1 MLPITFLNAT
11 FHIRSSCIRNHK
23 TADPFAVSHRRLRRR
38 SINRSLL
45 IAWENGVAAEESG
58 DMDQRSADQNTES
71 DLATAVASDGGEVAL
86 GRQRP
91 RTAEEDSGRVGAAQE
106 AN

>member
-1 MLPITFLNAT
+1 MLPITFLSAT

-58 DMDQRSADQNTES
+58 DMDQRSADQNTKS

>member
-1 MLPITFLNAT
+1 
-11 FHIRSSCIRNHK
+11 
-23 TADPFAVSHRRLRRR
+23 
-38 SINRSLL
+38 
-45 IAWENGVAAEESG
+45 
-58 DMDQRSADQNTES
+58 MDQRSADQNTKS

-86 GRQRP
+86 GRQRL

>member
-1 MLPITFLNAT
+1 
-11 FHIRSSCIRNHK
+11 
-23 TADPFAVSHRRLRRR
+23 
-38 SINRSLL
+38 
-45 IAWENGVAAEESG
+45 
-58 DMDQRSADQNTES
+58 MDQRSADQNTKS